1 MTTTATTVQTTR
13 ASKIGFVLINAVVI
27 FTALAYGTVH
37 QPVIALFYVIVGAL
51 VLTWIADCLTGRAL
65 RLSTSFLQL
74 PIAAYAIY
82 GLVQALP
89 LGGFSSI
96 ISDVPRTLSAEPHAT
111 VATSIHLL
119 VLLAFFSVCLV
130 FIDSAS
136 RIRRVAAVLT
146 IFGFAFAFFAILQG
160 LLSPTKIYGIYER
173 QFASPYGSFVN
184 RHNFAAYMEMTLAIP
199 FALVLTGAIKRDKR
213 LLYITAVSLM
223 GIALLL
229 SGSRGGFV
237 ALLAEIALLLILTRG
252 SQGRRSLALKAALT
266 AALLLAVIGGA
277 IFVGGESSLSRIAE
291 TAQSEDITNSRTH
304 IWSVTLDVIKH
315 NLPFGAGI
323 GAFDV
328 AYTPYD
334 SFNGLERV
342 EQAHNDYLQVLAD
355 AGLVGLAIGGA
366 FLYLLYLA
374 VVAGLRSTNNYRR
387 AVAIG
392 CTAGIF
398 AILVHSLFDFVLH
411 TTAIS
416 VLFLLLIAVL
426 VACRYEYRDDSDTP
440 RVHRG
445 GRKRRPASVTH
456 ISSMR

>member
-1 MTTTATTVQTTR
+1 MTSTTATKSTR

-51 VLTWIADCLTGRAL
+51 VLTWIADGLTGRSI
-65 RLSTSFLQL
+65 RLSASYLQL
-74 PIAAYAIY
+74 PIAAYAVY
-82 GLVQALP
+82 GLIQSLP
-89 LGGFSSI
+89 LGSFSSI
-96 ISDVPRTLSAEPHAT
+96 ISGVPRTLSGEPHAT
-111 VATSIHLL
+111 AATSLHLL
-119 VLLAFFSVCLV
+119 ILLAFFSVCLV

-136 RIRRVAAVLT
+136 RIRRIVAELT

-173 QFASPYGSFVN
+173 QFATPYGSFVN
-184 RHNFAAYMEMTLAIP
+184 RHNFAAYMEMILAIP

-223 GIALLL
+223 GVALLL

-252 SQGRRSLALKAALT
+252 SQGKRNLALKAALT
-266 AALLLAVIGGA
+266 AALLLALIGGA

-291 TAQSEDITNSRTH
+291 TAHSNDISNSRTH
-304 IWSVTLDVIKH
+304 IWNVTLDVIKH

-323 GAFDV
+323 GAFGV

-334 SFNGLERV
+334 SFSGLERV

-355 AGLVGLAIGGA
+355 AGLVGLIIGGV
-366 FLYLLYLA
+366 FLYLLYLS
-374 VVAGLRSTNNYRR
+374 VVTALRSTNNYRR

-398 AILVHSLFDFVLH
+398 AVLVHSLFDFVLH

-416 VLFLLLIAVL
+416 VLFLLLLAVL
-426 VACRYEYRDDSDTP
+426 AACRYEYRDDTDESRT
-440 RVHRG
+440 HRS
-445 GRKRRPASVTH
+445 GRKRRPASVTP

>member
-1 MTTTATTVQTTR
+1 MTAAATTVHATR
-13 ASKIGFVLINAVVI
+13 ANKIGFVLINAVVI

-37 QPVIALFYVIVGAL
+37 QPMIALFYVLVGAL
-51 VLTWIADCLTGRAL
+51 VLTWIADSLTGRSL
-65 RLSTSFLQL
+65 KISTSYLQL
-74 PIAAYAIY
+74 PIAAYAVY
-82 GLVQALP
+82 GFAQALP
-89 LGGFSSI
+89 LGSFSSI
-96 ISDVPRTLSAEPHAT
+96 VSDVPRTLSLEPHAT
-111 VATSIHLL
+111 VATSLHLL
-119 VLLAFFSVCLV
+119 VLLAFFSLCLV
-130 FIDSAS
+130 FIDSSS

-146 IFGFAFAFFAILQG
+146 IFGFIFAFFAILQG
-160 LLSPTKIYGIYER
+160 LLSPTRIYGIYER
-173 QFASPYGSFVN
+173 QFATPYGSFVN
-184 RHNFAAYMEMTLAIP
+184 RHNFAAYMEMTLSIP

-213 LLYITAVSLM
+213 LLYITAISLM

-252 SQGRRSLALKAALT
+252 SQSRRSLLLKAVLT
-266 AALLLAVIGGA
+266 VALLLAVIGGA

-291 TAQSEDITNSRTH
+291 TAQSNDVSSSRTH

-334 SFNGLERV
+334 TFNGLERV

-355 AGLVGLAIGGA
+355 AGLVGLVIGGA
-366 FLYLLYLA
+366 FLYFLYLA
-374 VVAGLRSTNNYRR
+374 VVSALRSGNIYRR
-387 AVAIG
+387 AVAVG

-416 VLFLLLIAVL
+416 VLFLLLLATL
-426 VACRYEYRDDSDTP
+426 AACRYEYGDDTTE
-440 RVHRG
+440 HRSHT
-445 GRKRRPASVTH
+445 GRRRPSASVTH
-456 ISSMR
+456 ISAVR